1 MQIIIFTVLA
11 LISFIAAATP
21 QQKNIATVVE
31 IYANIVSGNTA
42 AILTKFAP
50 TYTAQVQSAAQ
61 VLPYYA
67 NYDNDYAGELAALHS
82 LFTLNSLD
90 VVSTTATGN
99 VVSALIQ
106 VEETSIFTGKVL
118 TMYRSGFWTFNK
130 AGLVTGVLTLVDT
143 AAQIDAATLGQ
154 TPYSNMVLATELIAT
169 RDSSLTALAALY
181 SPDCVFELSPGGTVD
196 LTTFIAGLAAL
207 DASIPDYTA
216 TILSLVADDNTVTIY
231 RSNTGTFTGA
241 PYQGIQPN
249 GKPISYNQ
257 MSQNTIK
264 DGLIVESFIVKDYQ
278 TLFSQLQ
285 A

>member
-1 MQIIIFTVLA
+1 VLA

-21 QQKNIATVVE
+21 QQKNIATVVK
-31 IYANIVSGNTA
+31 IYADIVSGNTA
-42 AILTKFAP
+42 DILTKFAP
-50 TYTAQVQSAAQ
+50 TYDAQVQSAAQ

-67 NYDNDYAGELAALHS
+67 NYDNDYAGELAALHA

-90 VVSTTATGN
+90 VVSATATGN

-118 TMYRSGFWTFNK
+118 SMYRAGFWTFNS
-130 AGLVTGVLTLVDT
+130 AGLITSVLTIVDT
-143 AAQIDAATLGQ
+143 AAQIDATTLGQ

-169 RDSSLTALAALY
+169 RDQSLTALAALY
-181 SPDCVFELSPGGTVD
+181 SPDCVFTVSPGGTMD

-207 DASIPDYTA
+207 DASIPDYSA

-231 RSNTGTFTGA
+231 RTNTGTFTGA
-241 PYQGIQPN
+241 PYEGIQPN
-249 GKPISYNQ
+249 GKAISYNQ

>member
-1 MQIIIFTVLA
+1 MQIIILSVLA
-11 LISFIAAATP
+11 VISFIAAATP
-21 QQKNIATVVE
+21 QQKNIATVVG
-31 IYANIVSGNTA
+31 IYADIVSGDTA

-50 TYTAQVQSAAQ
+50 TYTAEVQSAAQ

-67 NYDNDYAGELAALHS
+67 NYDNDYAGELAALHA

-90 VVSTTATGN
+90 VISTTATGN
-99 VVSALIQ
+99 TVSALIQ

-118 TMYRSGFWTFNK
+118 TMYRSGTWTFNK
-130 AGLVTGVLTLVDT
+130 AGLVTGVLTIVDT

-169 RDSSLTALAALY
+169 RDQSLTALAALY
-181 SPDCVFELSPGGTVD
+181 SPDCVFNVSPGGTID

-207 DASIPDYTA
+207 DASIPDYSA
-216 TILSLVADDNTVTIY
+216 TIISLVADDNTVTIY
-231 RSNTGTFTGA
+231 RQNTGTFTGA
-241 PYQGIQPN
+241 PFNGIQPN
-249 GKPISYNQ
+249 GKAISYNQ

-264 DGLIVESFIVKDYQ
+264 DGLIVQSNIVKDYY
-278 TLFSQLQ
+278 TLYQQLQ